1 VDHIRIEQ
9 EVQDAYCLTVRNY
22 LRSLNPQLPRSVQT
36 LQLGGLLNAIGNG
49 LILPFTLIYLHN
61 ERGIGLGTAGLV
73 MGTNAAVSLVAG
85 PIAGALVDRVGGKKM
100 LAIALLFLTVGIAGY
115 SLVETAWQGFL
126 VAAVVGIGNGAFW
139 PSQSSLLSGLAP
151 REKRPAVFAMQR
163 VTMNLGIGIGGLAG
177 GFIASES
184 FQALFIIDAFT
195 FVAYAAVLWVF
206 VPEPRHAVERAARSG
221 SYRDVFRH
229 RVFMGLMAVNAAFIV
244 AGIAQLEVLP
254 AYAKNEVGIAETG
267 IGQLFFINTLAVVL
281 LQLPIARFA
290 RGHRRMPYLA
300 LVGVFCAASW
310 LLVPVS
316 GLWLAGAGAFAV
328 LALAVAIFG
337 VAECLH
343 GAVQAPLVADLADH
357 RLIGRYMAISALS
370 WQVGFTIGP
379 AAGAALLAASPTGL
393 WIAAAIVCLLAG
405 GAALVLERSL
415 PENVRRTPRIPSPV
429 RAPVVVVDVAFPGD

>member
-1 VDHIRIEQ
+1 MRS
-9 EVQDAYCLTVRNY
+9 Y

-49 LILPFTLIYLHN
+49 LILPFTLLYLHN

-85 PIAGALVDRVGGKKM
+85 PIAGALVDRVGGKRM
-100 LAIALLFLTVGIAGY
+100 LAIALLFLTVGIGGY
-115 SLVETAWQGFL
+115 TFVETAWQGFL
-126 VAAVVGIGNGAFW
+126 VAAIVGIGNGAFW
-139 PSQSSLLSGLAP
+139 PSQSSLLAGLAP
-151 REKRPAVFAMQR
+151 REKRPTVFAMQR

-184 FQALFIIDAFT
+184 FQALFVIDAVT

-206 VPEPRHAVERAARSG
+206 VPEPRQAVERAVRFG

-254 AYAKNEVGIAETG
+254 AYAKNEVGIAESG
-267 IGQLFFINTLAVVL
+267 IGQLFFINTLVVVL
-281 LQLPIARFA
+281 LQLPIARSA
-290 RGHRRMPYLA
+290 RGHRRMPFLA
-300 LVGVFCAASW
+300 LVGVACAASW

-316 GLWLAGAGAFAV
+316 GLWLSGAGAFAV
-328 LALAVAIFG
+328 LALAVALFG

-357 RLIGRYMAISALS
+357 RLIGRYMAVSALS

-393 WIAAAIVCLLAG
+393 WIAAATGCLLAG
-405 GAALVLERSL
+405 GASLVLERGL
-415 PENVRRTPRIPSPV
+415 PENVRRTPRITSAA
-429 RAPVVVVDVAFPGD
+429 RAPVAVVDAALPSD